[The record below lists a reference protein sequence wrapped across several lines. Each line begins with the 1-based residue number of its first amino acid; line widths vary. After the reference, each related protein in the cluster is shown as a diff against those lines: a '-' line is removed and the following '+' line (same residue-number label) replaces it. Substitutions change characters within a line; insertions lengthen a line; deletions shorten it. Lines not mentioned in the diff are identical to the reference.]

1 MKPFNL
7 FFTVVYYLG
16 RALLS
21 VLFPATVEGLDRLP
35 RNGVLLCPN
44 HSSNW
49 DPILIALRLPVNY
62 RLHIMAKV
70 DLFKNPILAWILRRL
85 GAFPVSRGSSDIQS
99 VKTAMQAI
107 RSGDNLLIF
116 PEGPRVEKEGDVQAK
131 GGVAVIGIRTGAQFV
146 PVFVDGKK
154 RLFRKTRII
163 FGEPYRP
170 TYTGRHGTAEEVQAI
185 ADDLLRR
192 AYDLGRGD
200 QTCRK

>member
-49 DPILIALRLPVNY
+49 DPVLIGITTPVNY
-62 RLHIMAKV
+62 RLRIMAK
-70 DLFKNPILAWILRRL
+70 DSLFHIPVLGPIVGKL
-85 GAFPVSRGSSDIQS
+85 GAFPVDRGNFDINS
-99 VKTAMQAI
+99 VKTAIKTI
-107 RSGDNLLIF
+107 RDGENLLVF
-116 PEGPRVEKEGDVQAK
+116 PEGTRVEKEGDVEIK
-131 GGVAVIGIRTGAQFV
+131 GGVAVIGIRTGAIFV

-154 RLFRKTRII
+154 RPFHKTRLI

-170 TYTGRHGTAEEVQAI
+170 TYTGRHGTAEEVQQI
-185 ADDLLRR
+185 ANEVMRR
-192 AYDLGRGD
+192 AYALGEEHPL
-200 QTCRK
+200 